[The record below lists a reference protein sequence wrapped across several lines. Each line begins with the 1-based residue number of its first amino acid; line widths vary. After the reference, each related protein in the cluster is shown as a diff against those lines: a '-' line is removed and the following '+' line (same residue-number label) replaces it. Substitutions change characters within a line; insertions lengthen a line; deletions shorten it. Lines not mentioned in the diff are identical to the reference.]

1 MFLQDKTGLGDS
13 GILSSP
19 DRDQENLDAMVE
31 LQGLLRRSH
40 SCGDLMF
47 HLLQVLLD
55 MFLI

>member
-1 MFLQDKTGLGDS
+1 MFLQDKAGLGDC

-19 DRDQENLDAMVE
+19 DRDHENLDAVVE

-47 HLLQVLLD
+47 HLLQVLLEL
-55 MFLI
+55 FLI